1 MLPLFKSHFSIGKS
15 ILTLSHPSKCTEDGS
30 DSIFKLAVD
39 NNLNQVI
46 LVEDSFNGFLEAKRN
61 CEDLNLQLV
70 FGLRF
75 TIAENIDE
83 KLSKDNNN
91 RHKIILFAKNDDGI
105 KALYKIHNRA
115 FARGFGHL
123 NYEYLKS
130 VWNDNLKLIVPFYDS
145 FIATNLTSF
154 SNCIPDFSF
163 CNPVFFIE
171 DNGLL
176 LDEVILPS
184 VQKYCADNKYQT
196 EKVKSIYY
204 NKKSDVKAFQTYK
217 CLCSRGFGRQ
227 KTLEE
232 PNLEHFGSDE
242 FCFESWKEK
251 NESR

>member
-1 MLPLFKSHFSIGKS
+1 MLPLFKSHFSIGRS
-15 ILTLSHPSKCTEDGS
+15 ILTLSHPDKCVEDGP

-39 NNLNQVI
+39 NNFKQLV
-46 LVEDSFNGFLEAKRN
+46 LVEDSFNGFLEAKKN
-61 CEDLNLQLV
+61 CEQLDLHLV

-91 RHKIILFAKNDDGI
+91 KHKIIIFAKNDNGI
-105 KALYKIHNRA
+105 KTLYKIHNKA
-115 FARGFGHL
+115 FARGLGHL
-123 NYEYLKS
+123 DYDYLKS
-130 VWNDNLKLIVPFYDS
+130 NWNDDLKLIVPFYDS

-163 CNPVFFIE
+163 CNPIFFVE
-171 DNGLL
+171 NNGLL

-184 VQKYCADNKYQT
+184 VQKYCNDNNYQT

-217 CLCSRGFGRQ
+217 CLCSRSFGRQ
-227 KTLEE
+227 KTLDE

-242 FCFESWKEK
+242 FCFESWQEK
-251 NESR
+251 NENR